1 VLLEQLAN
9 GSLVSRKRQ
18 VAHINLGH

>member
-1 VLLEQLAN
+1 MLFEQLAN
-9 GSLVSRKRQ
+9 GSLVGRERQ